1 MTNVAYLGQVR
12 YKDEVHTGEHAAIV
26 EPDLFREVQEILH
39 RGGGSDY
46 GKSGALLQG
55 LLRCLPCGRA
65 MTPSYSQKG
74 GKRYR
79 YYICT
84 HAQGMGH
91 ARCPSKAVPAGPIER
106 LVVDEVRAVGRD
118 AELRRQVLAQTH
130 AQQDARLGELET
142 ERRALEKDLTV
153 GQGELRKLTAQL
165 RPGDDNGPLVTRL
178 SELHG
183 RVAAVQDRIQKV
195 REQVQTIRRTR
206 LDDEQASAS
215 LAAFEPV
222 WQALEPRERMRV
234 VRLLIE
240 RVDYD
245 GARGKVT
252 MAFRP
257 TGIRALAEE
266 LAPAENA
273 VAGRIA

>member
-1 MTNVAYLGQVR
+1 
-12 YKDEVHTGEHAAIV
+12 
-26 EPDLFREVQEILH
+26 
-39 RGGGSDY
+39 
-46 GKSGALLQG
+46 
-55 LLRCLPCGRA
+55 
-65 MTPSYSQKG
+65 
-74 GKRYR
+74 
-79 YYICT
+79 
-84 HAQGMGH
+84 
-91 ARCPSKAVPAGPIER
+91 
-106 LVVDEVRAVGRD
+106 VVDEVRAVGRD